1 SPREHGAPRKPAVR
15 RTRKPP
21 MPPPRAAGRPNQ
33 TPRRRRGGRYRVA
46 AYRLAIYRA
55 CDRAF
60 LPPTPLAKR
69 KDETWKAW
77 RGRLTA
83 EDRAEL
89 RRWRKAHRW
98 HPHQLRHNA
107 ATVLR
112 KGYGIEVAKIILGH
126 ATLSATQVY
135 AERDLEKAREI
146 VSEIG

>member
-1 SPREHGAPRKPAVR
+1 
-15 RTRKPP
+15 
-21 MPPPRAAGRPNQ
+21 
-33 TPRRRRGGRYRVA
+33 VA

-60 LPPTPLAKR
+60 PPPAPLAQR
-69 KDETWKAW
+69 EDETGKAW
-77 RGRLTA
+77 RARLTG

-112 KGYGIEVAKIILGH
+112 KEYGIEVAKIILGH

-135 AERDLEKAREI
+135 A
-146 VSEIG
+146 